1 MEEVL
6 IEEDRSVDEIV
17 AATISSLQRDID
29 QARNA
34 LKKINKVVSSYEND
48 LKIYR
53 ILLDEISERVN
64 Q

>member
-17 AATISSLQRDID
+17 ATILSSLQRDID
-29 QARNA
+29 QAHNS
-34 LKKINKVVSSYEND
+34 LKKINKVVSSYRD
-48 LKIYR
+48 DPKIHR
-53 ILLDEISERVN
+53 ILLHELSERVN